1 MRNINLFNDRGFRF
15 VIKALLSVVF
25 ISSLSFTALAAGWE
39 QDSRG
44 WKYGCSCSDSPELYY
59 PSNETFTIDDAKYG
73 FDKDGYMV
81 TGWWHDDVYYYDY
94 HQNSALYYWYY
105 FNEDGKM
112 RYEPLNEDGKTY
124 YFDEDGEC
132 LNPDGQAISQYPLAV
147 KKLVIDNS
155 DLVDSIEIGDNADL
169 VMLKSH
175 ISAVEKLRAD
185 VNNLPNDIPNNYK
198 IFHAHLL
205 AYTQRL
211 ESKVELLRQ
220 IVANIESQNTDYQK
234 LITQIEEYNGKKLG
248 TD

>member
-1 MRNINLFNDRGFRF
+1 MKKNSLFQNLGFKL
-15 VIKALLSVVF
+15 VIEALLSVVF
-25 ISSLSFTALAAGWE
+25 VSSLSFSVFADTWE
-39 QDSRG
+39 QDSKG
-44 WKYGCSCSDSPELYY
+44 WKYSYTCCDSPLPYY
-59 PSNETFTIDDAKYG
+59 PKDESLFIEDSKYAFNEE
-73 FDKDGYMV
+73 GYMV
-81 TGWWHDDVYYYDY
+81 TGWWNDDWGD
-94 HQNSALYYWYY
+94 WYY

-169 VMLKSH
+169 EMLKTH

-198 IFHAHLL
+198 IFHANLL

>member
-105 FNEDGKM
+105 
-112 RYEPLNEDGKTY
+112 L
-124 YFDEDGEC
+124 
-132 LNPDGQAISQYPLAV
+132 
-147 KKLVIDNS
+147 
-155 DLVDSIEIGDNADL
+155 
-169 VMLKSH
+169 
-175 ISAVEKLRAD
+175 
-185 VNNLPNDIPNNYK
+185 
-198 IFHAHLL
+198 
-205 AYTQRL
+205 
-211 ESKVELLRQ
+211 
-220 IVANIESQNTDYQK
+220 
-234 LITQIEEYNGKKLG
+234 
-248 TD
+248 

>member
-81 TGWWHDDVYYYDY
+81 TGWWHDGVYYYDY

-169 VMLKSH
+169 EMLKAH